1 MYTGVTHNIIIIII
15 WAAPQSRFIWT
26 LIETAAEAFYFEV
39 LLILYIIIIYDLV
52 VSRVCAMQCA
62 AVCILY
68 AEIIA
73 GWRYYNKTDYYY
85 Y

>member
-1 MYTGVTHNIIIIII
+1 MCC
-15 WAAPQSRFIWT
+15 
-26 LIETAAEAFYFEV
+26 TAESIRLNADRDGGGGGFYFEV

-52 VSRVCAMQCA
+52 VSRVCEMQCA

-85 Y
+85 